1 LQSLADFLPNVPV
14 HCIEATESGLELA
27 GWIVMVSPNSAEH
40 APDYAETPFETREEA
55 NDFAE
60 REKARLEAERYLA

>member
-1 LQSLADFLPNVPV
+1 
-14 HCIEATESGLELA
+14 
-27 GWIVMVSPNSAEH
+27 MVSPNSAEH